1 VLGYEHKKRDEP
13 IIGLW
18 NHVARPRE

>member
-1 VLGYEHKKRDEP
+1 VLGYEHKNCQEP

-18 NHVARPRE
+18 NHISQPKD